1 MKVCIQKNGI
11 ARTSITPAPA
21 ARPVTGRRMTRR
33 AQPFQNASL
42 PSSVVR
48 HGSGIRSRSTRVPT
62 AASSAGSRVIDAS
75 IEMQTTTIAPTAI
88 ERSALTSIAKS
99 AASDTA
105 TAAPLKTTAVP
116 ELLIARSSA

>member
-1 MKVCIQKNGI
+1 M
-11 ARTSITPAPA
+11 
-21 ARPVTGRRMTRR
+21 
-33 AQPFQNASL
+33 
-42 PSSVVR
+42 
-48 HGSGIRSRSTRVPT
+48 
-62 AASSAGSRVIDAS
+62 IDAS

-116 ELLIARSSA
+116 ELRIARSSA